1 MRKKI
6 IAAALAVASTVS
18 LAACSDSADSNNAS
32 GGKLIVYTNSNSNGR
47 AEWLTE
53 KAQENGFD
61 IEVVGQGGNDT
72 TNKLIAEAGNPVADV
87 VFGLNNMYFEQLE
100 AEDILIDYTPEWSG
114 EVDENL
120 GDNDG
125 SKSYW
130 PIVQQG
136 IVLAY
141 NKAAFGANDAPKD
154 WTELGTNPKY
164 NGRYQTETG
173 LGGATTTLV
182 VAGMLSRF
190 RDDAGDLGVS
200 DEGWKQIE
208 DFFANGSPAV
218 EGKDLFARMS
228 DDEVDMG
235 QMWTSGLPAFEEEYG
250 IDADVARPS
259 VGVPYAVEQVALVKG
274 TKNQEQAE
282 KFINWFG
289 SGEVQAEWSKE
300 FGSMPANEKAIAQAD
315 PEIVEFHESLQQ
327 QDIDWDFVREHNSD
341 WMEKIE
347 LQYLK

>member
-1 MRKKI
+1 
-6 IAAALAVASTVS
+6 
-18 LAACSDSADSNNAS
+18 
-32 GGKLIVYTNSNSNGR
+32 
-47 AEWLTE
+47 
-53 KAQENGFD
+53 
-61 IEVVGQGGNDT
+61 
-72 TNKLIAEAGNPVADV
+72 
-87 VFGLNNMYFEQLE
+87 
-100 AEDILIDYTPEWSG
+100 
-114 EVDENL
+114 
-120 GDNDG
+120 
-125 SKSYW
+125 
-130 PIVQQG
+130 
-136 IVLAY
+136 
-141 NKAAFGANDAPKD
+141 
-154 WTELGTNPKY
+154 
-164 NGRYQTETG
+164 
-173 LGGATTTLV
+173 
-182 VAGMLSRF
+182 MLSRF